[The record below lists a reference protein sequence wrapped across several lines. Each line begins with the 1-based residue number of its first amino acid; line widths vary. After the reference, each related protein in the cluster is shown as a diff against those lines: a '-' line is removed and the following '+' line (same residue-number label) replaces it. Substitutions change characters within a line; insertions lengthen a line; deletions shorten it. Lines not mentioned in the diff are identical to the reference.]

1 MKKAELAAE
10 FSSILRL
17 LREHAFLRYSSA
29 GRQEYEQRLLSAST
43 MFSDLVSR
51 ATGLMLPSPLRY
63 AELEKVSDGSYATLV
78 RTVRRVVVK
87 LRTAA
92 SAPPSRETRKLVH
105 ACKAWEQA
113 SEVLANL
120 RD

>member
-1 MKKAELAAE
+1 MKKPEIASE

-17 LREHAFLRYSSA
+17 LREHAFLRYSGA

-51 ATGLMLPSPLRY
+51 ATGLVLPSPLHY
-63 AELEKVSDGSYATLV
+63 AELEKVSDGSYSGLV
-78 RTVRRVVVK
+78 RTVRRVVAR
-87 LRTAA
+87 LR
-92 SAPPSRETRKLVH
+92 RKPGSGDALEIQRMERMGR
-105 ACKAWEQA
+105 AWEQA
-113 SEVLANL
+113 AMLLARL